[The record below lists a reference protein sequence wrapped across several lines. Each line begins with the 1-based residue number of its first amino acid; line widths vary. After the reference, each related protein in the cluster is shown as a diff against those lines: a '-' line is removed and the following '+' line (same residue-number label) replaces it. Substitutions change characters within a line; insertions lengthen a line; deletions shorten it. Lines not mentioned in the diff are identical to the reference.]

1 MHFKLAIVAASVAAV
16 LPPPANAET
25 HKYLTP
31 AEEGKESVAYF
42 EESHILKDGDDIILN
57 NWGSRFVLSKM
68 PNDLRK
74 LFKNPRCQAGWNK
87 NVLFGF
93 S

>member
-57 NWGSRFVLSKM
+57 NWGGSLC
-68 PNDLRK
+68 
-74 LFKNPRCQAGWNK
+74 FKQDAQ
-87 NVLFGF
+87 
-93 S
+93 

>member
-31 AEEGKESVAYF
+31 EGESVAYF
-42 EESHILKDGDDIILN
+42 EASHILKDGDDIILN
-57 NWGSRFVLSKM
+57 NWGVSLC
-68 PNDLRK
+68 
-74 LFKNPRCQAGWNK
+74 FKQDAQ
-87 NVLFGF
+87 
-93 S
+93 

>member
-1 MHFKLAIVAASVAAV
+1 MRFKLAIVAASVAAV

-42 EESHILKDGDDIILN
+42 EESTY
-57 NWGSRFVLSKM
+57 
-68 PNDLRK
+68 
-74 LFKNPRCQAGWNK
+74 
-87 NVLFGF
+87 
-93 S
+93 